1 MSLKLCILA
10 SSSSANCTYISS
22 GETSILI
29 DAGLSARETTKR
41 LEAIDVQIGA
51 IDAICVSHE
60 HADHISGLRV
70 LQRRHAV
77 ALYANSGTLEAI
89 GRIDGYDELQWR
101 IFSTGS
107 PFHIGNL
114 TIEPFSVPHDAYE
127 PVGFVVSDES
137 VRIGIVTD
145 IGIATEL
152 VRQRLASCHAVVM
165 EANYDDDLLKN
176 SPRPWPLK
184 QRIMGRQG
192 HLSNQHA
199 AEMLTAIQSPTLSR
213 VYLAHLSS
221 DCNEPGLALKAMR
234 EGVAGTAA
242 ARIQIELTYPD
253 RATEPWE
260 VTGEPCRV

>member
-1 MSLKLCILA
+1 MSLKMCILA

-29 DAGLSARETTKR
+29 DAGLSARETARR
-41 LEAIDVQIGA
+41 LESIDADVAA
-51 IDAICVSHE
+51 IDAVCVSHE

-70 LQRRHAV
+70 LQRRHAI

-89 GRIDGYDELQWR
+89 NRIDGYGELQWR
-101 IFSTGS
+101 VFSTGS
-107 PFHIGNL
+107 PFRIGNL

-127 PVGFVVSDES
+127 PVGFVVSDDA

-152 VRQRLASCHAVVM
+152 VRQRLASCHAVVI
-165 EANYDDDLLKN
+165 ESNYDEELLKD
-176 SPRPWPLK
+176 SPRPWSLK

-199 AEMLTAIQSPTLSR
+199 AEMLSAIRTQTLSR

-221 DCNEPGLALKAMR
+221 DCNEPGLALKAIR

-242 ARIQIELTYPD
+242 ANIQVELTYPD
-253 RATEPWE
+253 RATEPWD